1 MSEDSPKRIA
11 LVLNTLTNGEL
22 KGGKRDVSRVYSI
35 LTNPQQG
42 MCLPNGPTPI
52 HDCQNREQFE
62 KILKSTLKN
71 WDIKTQLVFYFSG
84 HGDIRGNNQYC
95 LKMGLDNL
103 EWYPFKNLMNEL
115 DMAGVQRAIIILDA
129 CHSGA
134 AVEGNKNLDDNIFN
148 SIKKDDIP
156 QGIAIISSS
165 RKTQKSKELPDG
177 SSGLFTDIFCRG
189 IETSLDGKGTNDG
202 KIYVEDIVNYI
213 ENKLSTEEKYST
225 FTQRPVFSLD
235 RAEKKIWIA
244 QGKKREYS
252 TPVNVKSSH
261 SIRTPEELK
270 ILYEQTHPNRHPC
283 PEATIE
289 DIDLEVLEK
298 YANKVEPELYKT
310 ANLEEVLSK
319 LKLYSPIQDGSRNV
333 LHKSAVLCFHKRPEM
348 IYPQARSVFVFG
360 RPRESNFV
368 RQDIFGPLSF
378 QVEALV
384 ERVKKY
390 SETISYIAEDG
401 LRREV
406 QEIDLRVAREL
417 ISNAI
422 AHRDYQLTGTVKVT
436 ITPEALEV
444 YSPGT
449 FSPGLSWEQL
459 IDDTE
464 PLSSPVDEAIS
475 LYLVNLL
482 VFEGI
487 GRGFDVFKEY
497 IKENDSDSILSKELS
512 GPTTYIR
519 VLSRAK
525 NQRLIYSLKS
535 AGIEVFKEATN
546 PEVFTPREET
556 KQIVTKRRII
566 RHSEK
571 IYNRKVYMLID
582 QSGSMVRRDL
592 LFNNERRWKAIAEVT
607 EGHVYNILNQ
617 EGINGEK
624 ICDEITVTFF
634 SQNRP
639 STLIRAIQDDSQV
652 PALFKENKPDSN
664 TFLSPTF
671 QQIVEQWFDTR
682 MENEGGFIII
692 YTDGEI
698 DDLDAFVNY
707 VKETCQKLNNQDELK
722 IVIIGFGSDVNRDPI
737 FYLKLD
743 ANTRSFTDR
752 NSKSCQI
759 VVFDLL
765 NKMPNI
771 IELLNR
777 QLEDPKA
784 GLPDWGKDFCPE
796 LYD

>member
-11 LVLNTLTNGEL
+11 LVLNSSTGEEL
-22 KGGKRDVSRVYSI
+22 KGGNRDVSRVYSI

-42 MCLPNGPTPI
+42 MCLPNKSKPI
-52 HDCQNREQFE
+52 HDCENRDSFE
-62 KILKSTLKN
+62 KKLRSTLQG

-95 LKMGLDNL
+95 LKMGLDNS

-115 DMAGVQRAIIILDA
+115 DLAGVQRAIIILDA

-134 AVEGNKNLDDNIFN
+134 AVEGSRNSDDNVFN

-156 QGIAIISSS
+156 QGIAIIASS
-165 RKTQKSKELPDG
+165 RKTQTSQELLDG
-177 SSGLFTDIFCRG
+177 SSGVFTDIFCMG
-189 IETSLDGKGTNDG
+189 IETSLDEKGTNDG
-202 KIYVEDIVNYI
+202 KIYVEDIVSYINY
-213 ENKLSTEEKYST
+213 KLETEERYSK
-225 FTQRPVFSLD
+225 FPQRSVFHLD

-244 QGKKREYS
+244 QGKKMEYS
-252 TPVNVKSSH
+252 TQDNVKSSH

-270 ILYEQTHPNRHPC
+270 ILYEQTHPNRHPS
-283 PEATIE
+283 PQATTK
-289 DIDLEVLEK
+289 DIDLELLQK

-319 LKLYSPIQDGSRNV
+319 LKLYSPIQYGGRNV
-333 LHKSAVLCFHKRPEM
+333 LHKSAVLCFYKRPEM

-360 RPRESNFV
+360 RPKESNFV

-390 SETISYIAEDG
+390 SETISYIAENG

-406 QEIDLRVAREL
+406 EDIDIQVAREL

-422 AHRDYQLTGTVKVT
+422 AHRDYQLSGTVKVT

-449 FSPGLSWEQL
+449 FSPKLSWDKL
-459 IDDTE
+459 IDGIA
-464 PLSSPVDEAIS
+464 PVSNPVDEAIA
-475 LYLVNLL
+475 LYLLNLL

-497 IKENDSDSILSKELS
+497 IKDNGSDSIICQELP

-519 VLSRAK
+519 VLRRAK
-525 NQRLIYSLKS
+525 NQQLTSVLKPPR
-535 AGIEVFKEATN
+535 IEFKEAIN
-546 PEVFTPREET
+546 PEVYISTEET
-556 KQIVTKRRII
+556 KQIVTKRGII
-566 RHSEK
+566 RESKK

-582 QSGSMVRRDL
+582 QSGSMVKRDR
-592 LFNNERRWKAIAEVT
+592 LFNNERRWKAIAEVI
-607 EGHVYNILNQ
+607 ESHVYNILNE
-617 EGINGEK
+617 EGMNGEK

-634 SQNRP
+634 SPNRP
-639 STLIRAIQDDSQV
+639 PTVIRPIQDDSQV
-652 PALFKENKPDSN
+652 PALFEENQPDSN
-664 TFLSPTF
+664 TFLAPTF
-671 QQIVEQWFDTR
+671 QKIVGQWFGTR
-682 MENEGGFIII
+682 MPNEGGFIII
-692 YTDGEI
+692 YTDGEL
-698 DDLDAFVNY
+698 DDYHAFVNHIQ
-707 VKETCQKLNNQDELK
+707 ETCGKLNSQDELK
-722 IVIIGFGSDVNRDPI
+722 VVIIGFGSDVNHNPR
-737 FYLKLD
+737 FYLMLD
-743 ANTRSFTDR
+743 ANANSFIDK
-752 NSKSCQI
+752 NSKPCN
-759 VVFDLL
+759 VLAFELL

-771 IELLNR
+771 IDLLKR
-777 QLEDPKA
+777 SLEYSKV
-784 GLPDWGKDFCPE
+784 GLPDWGKEFCPE